1 MEIPETVEQEAQF
14 TEEDLLFSQQLKV
27 KLMFSVRVLRYQAKI
42 SSLNTTIIG
51 IQLQT
56 YALLHPQ

>member
-27 KLMFSVRVLRYQAKI
+27 KLMF
-42 SSLNTTIIG
+42 
-51 IQLQT
+51 
-56 YALLHPQ
+56 